1 MGNIVSTK
9 ASYDDWFELYDS
21 RTGNLENLDLI
32 PNYKSVYGDFWYEI
46 KIDLKFVG
54 TSLKDLK
61 DFEMR
66 IKQVFEAPSES
77 LNRPETDQR

>member
-1 MGNIVSTK
+1 MRKLLVLFLGNIVSTK

-54 TSLKDLK
+54 TSLKDL
-61 DFEMR
+61 
-66 IKQVFEAPSES
+66 
-77 LNRPETDQR
+77 